1 MEKTAKQI
9 EKDVFRIMRDSELKN
24 VIGGKF
30 YRAGMRPKNAKTEDV
45 VVKFLTGID
54 EQEQS
59 GVVLVHVYVPN
70 IQASNDGELVAVVSG
85 GCRLRGTVELDLDHT
100 RDGRGLHYGA
110 DSVGGVD
117 ARFLFGGQRRLG
129 RVAFVLVAQATHQ
142 SPTTARDL

>member
-9 EKDVFRIMRDSELKN
+9 EKDVFRIMRNSELKN

-70 IQASNDGELVAVVSG
+70 IQASKDGELVENITRVDELEELLNATVANLEDGEYLFEKDGTPNSFPVEG
-85 GCRLRGTVELDLDHT
+85 IEQHFINMRLK
-100 RDGRGLHYGA
+100 Y
-110 DSVGGVD
+110 
-117 ARFLFGGQRRLG
+117 RRKT
-129 RVAFVLVAQATHQ
+129 F
-142 SPTTARDL
+142 

>member
-70 IQASNDGELVAVVSG
+70 IQASNDGELVENITRVDELEELLNTTVANLEDGEYLFEKDGTPNSFPVEG
-85 GCRLRGTVELDLDHT
+85 IEQHFINMRLK
-100 RDGRGLHYGA
+100 Y
-110 DSVGGVD
+110 
-117 ARFLFGGQRRLG
+117 RRKT
-129 RVAFVLVAQATHQ
+129 F
-142 SPTTARDL
+142 

>member
-70 IQASNDGELVAVVSG
+70 VQASNDGELVENITRVDELEELLNTTVANLEDGEYLFEKDGTPNSFPVEG
-85 GCRLRGTVELDLDHT
+85 IEQHFINMRLK
-100 RDGRGLHYGA
+100 Y
-110 DSVGGVD
+110 
-117 ARFLFGGQRRLG
+117 RRKT
-129 RVAFVLVAQATHQ
+129 F
-142 SPTTARDL
+142 

>member
-59 GVVLVHVYVPN
+59 GVVLVHVYVSN
-70 IQASNDGELVAVVSG
+70 IAVSNDGELVENITRVDELEELLNTTVANLEDGEYLFEKDGTPNSFPVEG
-85 GCRLRGTVELDLDHT
+85 IEQHFINMRLK
-100 RDGRGLHYGA
+100 Y
-110 DSVGGVD
+110 
-117 ARFLFGGQRRLG
+117 RRKT
-129 RVAFVLVAQATHQ
+129 F
-142 SPTTARDL
+142 

>member
-70 IQASNDGELVAVVSG
+70 IQTSNDGELVENITRVDELEELLNTTVANLEDGEYLFEKDGTPNSFPVEG
-85 GCRLRGTVELDLDHT
+85 IEQHFINMRLK
-100 RDGRGLHYGA
+100 Y
-110 DSVGGVD
+110 
-117 ARFLFGGQRRLG
+117 RRKT
-129 RVAFVLVAQATHQ
+129 F
-142 SPTTARDL
+142 

>member
-70 IQASNDGELVAVVSG
+70 IQASNDGELVENITRVDELEELLNATVANLEDGEYLFEKDGTPNSFPVEG
-85 GCRLRGTVELDLDHT
+85 IEQHFINMRLK
-100 RDGRGLHYGA
+100 Y
-110 DSVGGVD
+110 
-117 ARFLFGGQRRLG
+117 RRKT
-129 RVAFVLVAQATHQ
+129 F
-142 SPTTARDL
+142 

>member
-9 EKDVFRIMRDSELKN
+9 EKDVYRIMRNSELKN

-70 IQASNDGELVAVVSG
+70 IQASKDGELVENITRVDELEELLNATVANLEDGEYLFEKDGTPNSFPVEG
-85 GCRLRGTVELDLDHT
+85 IEQHFINMRLK
-100 RDGRGLHYGA
+100 Y
-110 DSVGGVD
+110 
-117 ARFLFGGQRRLG
+117 RRKT
-129 RVAFVLVAQATHQ
+129 F
-142 SPTTARDL
+142 

>member
-70 IQASNDGELVAVVSG
+70 IQASNDGELVENITRIDELEELLNTTVANLEDGEYLFEKDGTPNSFQVEG
-85 GCRLRGTVELDLDHT
+85 MEQHFINMRLK
-100 RDGRGLHYGA
+100 Y
-110 DSVGGVD
+110 
-117 ARFLFGGQRRLG
+117 RRKT
-129 RVAFVLVAQATHQ
+129 F
-142 SPTTARDL
+142 

>member
-45 VVKFLTGID
+45 VVRFLTGID

-70 IQASNDGELVAVVSG
+70 IQASNDGELVENITRVDELEELLNTTVANLEDGEYLFEKDGTPNSFPVEG
-85 GCRLRGTVELDLDHT
+85 IEQHFINMRLK
-100 RDGRGLHYGA
+100 Y
-110 DSVGGVD
+110 
-117 ARFLFGGQRRLG
+117 RRKT
-129 RVAFVLVAQATHQ
+129 F
-142 SPTTARDL
+142 